1 MLAVGIDIGGT
12 SIKGAVVNEQGEV
25 LTRFHMD
32 VNKDADGATEVNR
45 FCDIMM
51 KSLKEYDSSIKLAGI
66 GIGMPGLLDMDK
78 GIVLGSPNLTK
89 WNGLKLCDLISK
101 RMVLPVYLN
110 NDANVAALA
119 EARYGSGKEYE
130 DLIMLTLG
138 TGVGGGIVINN
149 KLYDGH
155 LHMGAELGHM
165 VIRVNGEKCGCGR
178 RGCFEAYASAT
189 GLIRMTKQ
197 EMEKCHDSLMHEVA
211 EEFGKVNAKVAFEAS
226 RRGDKAAIRV
236 MRKYVRYLSEGILNY
251 CNIFRP
257 EVVVL
262 SGGVAN
268 EGDYL
273 LDQVRRF
280 MKRHTYGMKGS
291 PKVELKVA
299 SLGYDSGK
307 IGAACLVFDH
317 LS

>member
-1 MLAVGIDIGGT
+1 MLAIGIDIGGT
-12 SIKGAVVNEQGEV
+12 SIKGAVVNSEGKV
-25 LTRFHMD
+25 VTRFAMD
-32 VNKDADGATEVNR
+32 VNKDASGEKEVNR
-45 FCDIMM
+45 FCDLMI
-51 KSLKEYDSSIKLAGI
+51 KSLEGFDKSMKLEGI
-66 GIGMPGLLDMDK
+66 GIGMPGILDMDK
-78 GIVLGSPNLTK
+78 GIVVASPNLPT
-89 WNGLKLCDLISK
+89 WNGLHLCKLISQ
-101 RMVLPVYLN
+101 RMSLPVYLN

-119 EARYGSGKEYE
+119 EATYGSGKEYNN
-130 DLIMLTLG
+130 LIMLTLG
-138 TGVGGGIVINN
+138 TGVGGGIVIDN
-149 KLYDGH
+149 KLYDGYK
-155 LHMGAELGHM
+155 HMGAELGHM

-189 GLIRMTKQ
+189 GLIRMTKK
-197 EMEKCHDSLMHEVA
+197 EMDKCPDSLMHEVSK
-211 EEFGKVNAKVAFEAS
+211 ELGKVNAKVVFEAS

-236 MRKYVRYLSEGILNY
+236 MKRYVRFLGEGILNY

-273 LDQVRRF
+273 LDQVRHF
-280 MKRHTYGMKGS
+280 MKSHKYGMKGS

-307 IGAACLVFDH
+307 IGAACLVFNK
-317 LS
+317 

>member
-12 SIKGAVVNEQGEV
+12 SIKGAVVNDLGEV

-32 VNKDADGATEVNR
+32 VDKNAPGEAELNR
-45 FCDIMM
+45 FCDVMI
-51 KSLKEYDSSIKLAGI
+51 KALNEYDPNIKLEGI
-66 GIGMPGLLDMDK
+66 GIGMPGILDMDK
-78 GIVLGSPNLTK
+78 GIIVMSPNLTS
-89 WNGLKLCDLISK
+89 WNGLHLCDLISK
-101 RMVLPVYLN
+101 RMSLPVVVN

-119 EARYGSGKEYE
+119 EARYGSGKEYN

-155 LHMGAELGHM
+155 MHMGAELGHM
-165 VIRVNGEKCGCGR
+165 VIRVGGEKCGCGR
-178 RGCFEAYASAT
+178 RGCFEAYASAS
-189 GLIRMTKQ
+189 GLIRMTKK
-197 EMEKCHDSLMHEVA
+197 EMDKCPDSLMHEIA
-211 EEFGKVNAKVAFEAS
+211 EEMGKINAKIAFEAA

-236 MRKYVRYLSEGILNY
+236 MKRYVKYLSEGILNF

-273 LDQVRRF
+273 LNQVRRF
-280 MKRHTYGMKGS
+280 MKSHKYGMSGS
-291 PKVELKVA
+291 PKVELRVA

-307 IGAACLVFDH
+307 IGAACLVFDR
-317 LS
+317 

>member
-1 MLAVGIDIGGT
+1 MLAIGIDIGGT
-12 SIKGAVVNEQGEV
+12 SIKGAVVDLEGKV
-25 LTRFHMD
+25 LTRFAMD
-32 VNKDADGATEVNR
+32 VSKEADGEAEINR
-45 FCDIMM
+45 FCDVMI
-51 KSLKEYDSSIKLAGI
+51 KSLNEFDKSIKLEGI
-66 GIGMPGLLDMDK
+66 GIGMPGILDMDK
-78 GIVLGSPNLTK
+78 GIVITSPNLPK
-89 WNGLKLCDLISK
+89 WNGLHICKIISK
-101 RMVLPVYLN
+101 KMNLPVYIN
-110 NDANVAALA
+110 NDANVATLG
-119 EARYGSGKEYE
+119 EARYGSGKEYK

-165 VIRVNGEKCGCGR
+165 VIRVNGEPCGCGR
-178 RGCFEAYASAT
+178 RGCFEAYASAS
-189 GLIRMTKQ
+189 GLIRMTKK
-197 EMEKCHDSLMHEVA
+197 EMDKCPDSLMHEVA
-211 EEFGKVNAKVAFEAS
+211 KENGKVNAKIVFEAS

-236 MRKYVRYLSEGILNY
+236 MKRYVRYLGEGILNF

-268 EGDYL
+268 EGEYL
-273 LDQVRRF
+273 LEQVRRF
-280 MKRHTYGMKGS
+280 LKNHHYGIKGS

-307 IGAACLVFDH
+307 IGAACLVFDK
-317 LS
+317 

>member
-12 SIKGAVVNEQGEV
+12 SIKGAVVNSYGKV
-25 LTRFHMD
+25 LTRFAMD
-32 VNKDADGATEVNR
+32 VDKTANGEKEVNR
-45 FCDIMM
+45 FCDLMIN
-51 KSLKEYDSSIKLAGI
+51 SLKEYDSSLKLEGI
-66 GIGMPGLLDMDK
+66 GIGMPGILDMDK
-78 GIVLGSPNLTK
+78 GIVVSSPNLPN
-89 WNGLKLCDLISK
+89 WNGLHICSLISK
-101 RMVLPVYLN
+101 RMSLPVYLN

-119 EARYGSGKEYE
+119 EARFGSGKEYN

-189 GLIRMTKQ
+189 ALIRESKK
-197 EMEKCHDSLMHEVA
+197 EMNKSPDSLMHQIAKEKGKIN
-211 EEFGKVNAKVAFEAS
+211 GKVVFEAS
-226 RRGDKAAIRV
+226 KQGDKAAIRV
-236 MRKYVRYLSEGILNY
+236 MKRYVCYLSEGILNY

-273 LDQVRRF
+273 LDQVR
-280 MKRHTYGMKGS
+280 KYLKSHKYGMNGS

-307 IGAACLVFDH
+307 IGAACLVFDGK
-317 LS
+317 